1 MSRADELKIA
11 EADLVTI
18 TNHVAKARQGRGT
31 FNRPHDEA
39 ESAVMLLERT
49 ARRLRRAFNREVVSE
64 CPW

>member
-1 MSRADELKIA
+1 MSQANELKIA
-11 EADLVTI
+11 EADLVTV

-31 FNRPHDEA
+31 FNRPLDEV

-49 ARRLRRAFNREVVSE
+49 ARRLRRAYGRDIAND